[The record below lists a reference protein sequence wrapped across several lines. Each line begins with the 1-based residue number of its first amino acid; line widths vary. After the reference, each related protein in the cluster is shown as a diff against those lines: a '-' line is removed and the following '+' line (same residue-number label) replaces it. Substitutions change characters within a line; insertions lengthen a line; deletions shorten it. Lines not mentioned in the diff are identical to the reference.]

1 MSDATNRLGLP
12 LLFPSQALKHVTIND
27 ALLALDGLVHAV
39 VQTSETAQPPSSAI
53 EGELH
58 IIAPG
63 AGGAWAGLGGQLAQW
78 RDGGWTVHVPKPGW
92 AVRIASDGLSVRV
105 FSGTGW
111 VRPDV
116 RCRRLE
122 ADGVDLGRGQGSIAS
137 NTAIGDGVL
146 ASTVGG
152 GENTGVGQHALG
164 ACTNGAQNTAVGRY
178 ALGSTTSGQ
187 LNAALGQLA
196 LLFNS
201 TGSYNTAAGQAALY
215 ANTTGNANTAVGQ
228 AALFFNGVGSYNTA
242 LGQAALYGNTDGGAN
257 TALGASALTANTTGI
272 QNTAV
277 GLAAL
282 AANTGG
288 SLNTAVG
295 HGALSVGTERMNCA
309 AIGHNAQVTGNN
321 QVQLGDSS
329 TTVYVYG
336 TVQNRSD
343 ARDKTDIRDTV
354 FGLAFIQA
362 LRPVD
367 FRWDLREDYTGGQPD
382 GSKARRRFH
391 CGLLAHEV
399 ALAAAAHGH
408 EFGGVQD
415 HARAGGADVMSLG
428 YDELI
433 APLIKAVQELASRVA
448 LLERVGGPQAS
459 DAAAAGSERSGD
471 PRDDT
476 NQPGDPRDS
485 GRQPA
490 HLHQAGPACARAD
503 PPRRAV
509 PHHSQRTAS

>member
-1 MSDATNRLGLP
+1 MSEATTRLGLP
-12 LLFPSQALKHVTIND
+12 LLLPSQALKHVTIND

-39 VQTSETAQPPSSAI
+39 VQSGETAQPPATAVD
-53 EGELH
+53 GDLH

-63 AGGAWAGLGGQLAQW
+63 AGGAWAGLGGRLAQW
-78 RDGGWTVHVPKPGW
+78 CEGGWKIHVPRPGWTV
-92 AVRIASDGLSVRV
+92 RIAGDGLSVRV

-111 VRPDV
+111 VKPDV
-116 RCRRLE
+116 RCGRLE
-122 ADGVDLGRGQGSIAS
+122 ADGVEIGRGQGGVAS
-137 NTAIGDGVL
+137 NTALGDGVL
-146 ASTVGG
+146 VSTDGG

-164 ACTNGAQNTAVGRY
+164 ACTSGAQNTAVGRY
-178 ALGSTTSGQ
+178 ALGSTTTGQ

-196 LLFNS
+196 LFFNA
-201 TGSYNTAAGQAALY
+201 TGSYNTATGQAALY

-228 AALFFNGVGSYNTA
+228 AALFFNGTGSYNTA
-242 LGQAALYGNTDGGAN
+242 LGQAALYGNTIGGAN

-282 AANTGG
+282 AANTSG

-295 HGALSVGTERMNCA
+295 HSALSAGAGRMNCA
-309 AIGHNAQVTGNN
+309 GIGHNAQVTGDN

-367 FRWDLREDYTGGQPD
+367 FRWDLREDYADGQRD

-391 CGLLAHEV
+391 CGLLAQEV
-399 ALAAAAHGH
+399 ATAAAAHGH
-408 EFGGVQD
+408 AFGGVQD
-415 HARAGGADVMSLG
+415 HAHAGGADVMSLG

-433 APLIKAVQELASRVA
+433 APLIKAVQELASHIER
-448 LLERVGGPQAS
+448 LERVSCPTAGGDA
-459 DAAAAGSERSGD
+459 DAAGRERSVD

-476 NQPGDPRDS
+476 KQRRQSRDPGR
-485 GRQPA
+485 
-490 HLHQAGPACARAD
+490 
-503 PPRRAV
+503 
-509 PHHSQRTAS
+509 